1 LKISIHHSKAPRI
14 IEVLWNPPLQGWLEC
29 NTDDTSLGNPG
40 LAASACIFRNYKGE
54 NVGCFAMNIGN
65 ANATFA

>member
-1 LKISIHHSKAPRI
+1 LNVI
-14 IEVLWNPPLQGWLEC
+14 

-65 ANATFA
+65 ANAIFA